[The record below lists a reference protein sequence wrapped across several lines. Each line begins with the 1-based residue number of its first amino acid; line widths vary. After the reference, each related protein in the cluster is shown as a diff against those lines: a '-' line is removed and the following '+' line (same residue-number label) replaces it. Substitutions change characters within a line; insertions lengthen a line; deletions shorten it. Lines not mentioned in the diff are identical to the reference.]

1 MVNILHGFF
10 TVEST
15 IPGLSQLLFSL
26 SSEFNSWKSQRK
38 LRKQTQTKPRKKKKK
53 KKYIYIYIYIY
64 IGWTENLIFECVG
77 LPLFL
82 I

>member
-15 IPGLSQLLFSL
+15 IPGLSRLLSSL
-26 SSEFNSWKSQRK
+26 SSEFSSWKSQRK
-38 LRKQTQTKPRKKKKK
+38 LRKQNQTKARKKKK
-53 KKYIYIYIYIY
+53 IYIYIY
-64 IGWTENLIFECVG
+64 IGWTENLIFERVG